1 MAPAHQPA
9 GQGIAAQVFLHHEMG
24 ATVGGEAVEPAAEQ
38 VVQCTLADADR
49 WVGEDAVEP
58 KLVGDVVRVDH
69 VDPVRH
75 SGVRGVGRRELTG
88 PGVDIDGP
96 YDGGGG
102 PERGDDGDG
111 TPSAPEIE
119 HGAIGV
125 GEGRCLEQQELG
137 AGVETV
143 TGEHPAVGGHGERS
157 VGQGDLDTPRRGG
170 HVGVGLEVLPG
181 TGFGVGRGGH
191 GDDGSLVRMA
201 AYEIRIIGDPVL
213 RQKARDITD
222 IDSSLVRLVD
232 DMLDTM
238 YAAPGIGLAAPQV
251 GVQKRLFVWDIGDGP
266 QAIVNPEIVDADG
279 EWVFEEGCLSV
290 PGLSWEITRPKTV
303 HVVGRDLD
311 GNEMSFEADEIE
323 ARMFQHELDHLDGTL
338 LVERLDPDTR
348 KAALAAIRDAQL
360 RSIGSDASSPGVETA
375 GGTGLRLP

>member
-1 MAPAHQPA
+1 
-9 GQGIAAQVFLHHEMG
+9 
-24 ATVGGEAVEPAAEQ
+24 
-38 VVQCTLADADR
+38 
-49 WVGEDAVEP
+49 
-58 KLVGDVVRVDH
+58 
-69 VDPVRH
+69 
-75 SGVRGVGRRELTG
+75 
-88 PGVDIDGP
+88 
-96 YDGGGG
+96 
-102 PERGDDGDG
+102 
-111 TPSAPEIE
+111 
-119 HGAIGV
+119 
-125 GEGRCLEQQELG
+125 
-137 AGVETV
+137 
-143 TGEHPAVGGHGERS
+143 
-157 VGQGDLDTPRRGG
+157 
-170 HVGVGLEVLPG
+170 
-181 TGFGVGRGGH
+181 
-191 GDDGSLVRMA
+191 MA

-360 RSIGSDASSPGVETA
+360 RSIGSDVPSPGVETA